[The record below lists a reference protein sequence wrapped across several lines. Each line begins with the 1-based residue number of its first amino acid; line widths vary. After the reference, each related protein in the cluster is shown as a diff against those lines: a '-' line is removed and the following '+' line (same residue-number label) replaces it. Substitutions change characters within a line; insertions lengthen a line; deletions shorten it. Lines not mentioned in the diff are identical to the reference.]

1 MKLNIF
7 VLSKMWIKR
16 FKKKSS
22 NSKIIFRFIFFQ
34 DISILNNFYVQCN
47 LIIDANNFVLLNYK
61 KTYTFN
67 KKKSIHRLNLMFSMD
82 NLK

>member
-7 VLSKMWIKR
+7 VLPKMWIKR
-16 FKKKSS
+16 LKKNPS
-22 NSKIIFRFIFFQ
+22 NSKIIFIFIFSQ
-34 DISILNNFYVQCN
+34 DNSILNNFYVQCN

-61 KTYTFN
+61 KHIHLT
-67 KKKSIHRLNLMFSMD
+67 KKSIHRLNLMFSMD